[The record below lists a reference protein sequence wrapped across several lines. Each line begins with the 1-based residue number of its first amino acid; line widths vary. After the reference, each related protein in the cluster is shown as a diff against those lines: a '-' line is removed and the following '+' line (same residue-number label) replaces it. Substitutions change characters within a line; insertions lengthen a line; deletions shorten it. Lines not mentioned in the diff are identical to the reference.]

1 MAKVSKYA
9 LLVGQIVETKHGL
22 VEVLEYY
29 REPKVSKTGR
39 KYKVGKLV
47 ITNDENTITVSIDS
61 WNKQSF
67 GRRLLGKVAK
77 QINKKVK
84 EIKQQA
90 QEVLLPSTEV
100 SDSWAADFMRLD
112 GCYDLKHLKHLYRR
126 ITKAT
131 HPDTVGDDSLQLW
144 FRTANYIY
152 RQRKYAIKTSIEFLD
167 EFNAWDKYNFYEEVD
182 FTIENAD
189 WDGLF
194 ASGRA

>member
-1 MAKVSKYA
+1 MARVSKYA

-84 EIKQQA
+84 EIKQKA

-100 SDSWAADFMRLD
+100 DSGFGADFLRLSS
-112 GCYDLKHLKHLYRR
+112 CYNSKTLKKLYR
-126 ITKAT
+126 TLSKQA
-131 HPDTVGDDSLQLW
+131 HPDHGGDAKL
-144 FRTANYIY
+144 FNFINFIY
-152 RQRKYAIKTSIEFLD
+152 RQRKYAVDTMVESFN
-167 EFNAWDKYNFYEEVD
+167 EFNEWDELNFTEEVD
-182 FTIENAD
+182 FFIDTAD

>member
-77 QINKKVK
+77 QINKRVK
-84 EIKQQA
+84 EIKQKA

-100 SDSWAADFMRLD
+100 SDSWVADFMRLD
-112 GCYDLKHLKHLYRR
+112 SCYNLKHLKHLYRR

-167 EFNAWDKYNFYEEVD
+167 EFNAWNEHDFYEEVD

-189 WDGLF
+189 WDGIF